1 MTWIDDRVKQILHK
15 APPVRGFAFKVTET
29 AEGIFLLVSL
39 EEFAKYPQQ
48 QQEDLSAWMAGMC
61 NEIRGLRVPCYIAE
75 WKR

>member
-1 MTWIDDRVKQILHK
+1 MSWITQPVKEILHK
-15 APPVRGFAFKVTET
+15 APPVRGFAFKVTE
-29 AEGIFLLVSL
+29 AETGIFLLVSL

-61 NEIRGLRVPCYIAE
+61 NEIRNLQIPCYIAE